1 MIPRLLT
8 LLPSAGPVVT
18 GNPNTLWR
26 QINRVCAN
34 AGLPE
39 VGVHGLR
46 HSFASLAYH
55 LGWPEMQTMVVG
67 GWSNYETVHKIY
79 THLAAR
85 DSNEAVQKM
94 ATFYANCE

>member
-1 MIPRLLT
+1 METNQQSLCEGWT
-8 LLPSAGPVVT
+8 AG
-18 GNPNTLWR
+18 GR
-26 QINRVCAN
+26 GA
-34 AGLPE
+34 
-39 VGVHGLR
+39 GLR

-85 DSNEAVQKM
+85 DTNDAVDKM
-94 ATFYANCE
+94 VKFFADY